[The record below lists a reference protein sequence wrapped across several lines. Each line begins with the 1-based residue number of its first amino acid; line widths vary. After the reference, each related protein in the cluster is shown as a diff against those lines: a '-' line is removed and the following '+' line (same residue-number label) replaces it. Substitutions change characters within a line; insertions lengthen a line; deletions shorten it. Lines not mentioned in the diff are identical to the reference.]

1 MFVTGV
7 AEAFVF
13 APIQITVYSGDDQ
26 NVEFETNFA
35 ADIPNSKRVVAN
47 TARAMENQTY
57 TITPLETKKGAVITV
72 RGASSSGSTSG
83 STNMFDITEGEPVI
97 VPVIPPA
104 VVAGVGNTLLASDW
118 PDDKGGYIKLEWTA
132 SANHAGVQSMLAASD
147 NAMTWPDDSTAL
159 TDEFFR
165 QFFAA
170 LTIPF
175 GFLPDAM
182 IDYYQIYASSTDSL
196 EAATLWAVY
205 PATPVTSETG
215 TTIRVRVP
223 AFSSSA
229 SSFYWVGA
237 VKGDLP
243 PGFSSPAIHDSEVT
257 SAARTSVSA
266 ASATRVEQSTTTIFG
281 DRIVSL
287 FSNANR
293 AIALDNMRPVG
304 DFLPPDGVNL
314 RDFVVFATFFSNEE
328 DNEPFIDLDGD
339 GKVGIKDLARFA
351 RLFAESNAQGVA
363 AKGIV
368 GDPLPGELLFDTNFD
383 NNTKQLEFQVSVSDV
398 ELLAGYAFDV
408 IYDPEAFELITISHG
423 EFLEENGATQLF
435 LQHKENGRVTLAN
448 VIMDGIN
455 EETSVTGSGIA
466 ATLNFKWIGSG
477 DNKGMQIAEI
487 QFLDAFGTLRMFAS
501 LTIENLVPVPL
512 VFALR
517 DNYPNPFNPTTT
529 IEYALPTTEFV
540 KVDIVNVLGQ
550 VVRTLVSEER
560 VAGFHKVIWDGRN
573 TVGSQVSSG
582 VYIYRIKAGSYSA
595 VKRLTLIK

>member
-1 MFVTGV
+1 M
-7 AEAFVF
+7 
-13 APIQITVYSGDDQ
+13 
-26 NVEFETNFA
+26 
-35 ADIPNSKRVVAN
+35 
-47 TARAMENQTY
+47 
-57 TITPLETKKGAVITV
+57 
-72 RGASSSGSTSG
+72 
-83 STNMFDITEGEPVI
+83 
-97 VPVIPPA
+97 
-104 VVAGVGNTLLASDW
+104 
-118 PDDKGGYIKLEWTA
+118 
-132 SANHAGVQSMLAASD
+132 
-147 NAMTWPDDSTAL
+147 
-159 TDEFFR
+159 
-165 QFFAA
+165 
-170 LTIPF
+170 
-175 GFLPDAM
+175 
-182 IDYYQIYASSTDSL
+182 
-196 EAATLWAVY
+196 
-205 PATPVTSETG
+205 
-215 TTIRVRVP
+215 
-223 AFSSSA
+223 
-229 SSFYWVGA
+229 
-237 VKGDLP
+237 
-243 PGFSSPAIHDSEVT
+243 
-257 SAARTSVSA
+257 
-266 ASATRVEQSTTTIFG
+266 EQSTTIFG

-477 DNKGMQIAEI
+477 DNKGIQIAEI

-529 IEYALPTTEFV
+529 IEYALPSNEFV

>member
-1 MFVTGV
+1 M
-7 AEAFVF
+7 
-13 APIQITVYSGDDQ
+13 IQ
-26 NVEFETNFA
+26 
-35 ADIPNSKRVVAN
+35 
-47 TARAMENQTY
+47 
-57 TITPLETKKGAVITV
+57 
-72 RGASSSGSTSG
+72 
-83 STNMFDITEGEPVI
+83 
-97 VPVIPPA
+97 
-104 VVAGVGNTLLASDW
+104 
-118 PDDKGGYIKLEWTA
+118 
-132 SANHAGVQSMLAASD
+132 
-147 NAMTWPDDSTAL
+147 TAL